1 MLNEVTL
8 GVSLKAYLGLSDTE
22 RWLTGVGQLT
32 VPANLR
38 LFVLPSYLAIGVALR
53 VLGGTRID
61 IGGQDVSSEGPGP
74 WTGEITAAA
83 LAEAGATH
91 AEIGHSERRRLH
103 GETDAQVAAK
113 VSRSLAAGL
122 TPVLCV
128 GEATRGNVN
137 DAAGLDRGYRWIDQ
151 DGRGRRGNV
160 NDAAGTVRHQL
171 SCRLAQVRPGSEL
184 LVAYE
189 PEWAIG
195 ATEPASPGWIAAIT
209 GLIRMVAHDA
219 GLAVR
224 VLYGGSADR
233 GLFSELRRV
242 AAPGQCPDGLFLG
255 RAGLDIFNLTAI
267 AGELSQ

>member
-8 GVSLKAYLGLSDTE
+8 GVSLKAYLGPADTE
-22 RWLTGVGQLT
+22 RWLTGVRSLT

-38 LFVLPSYLAIGVALR
+38 FFVLPSYLAIGVALR
-53 VLGGTRID
+53 VLAGTRIEV
-61 IGGQDVSSEGPGP
+61 GGQDVSSEGPGP

-91 AEIGHSERRRLH
+91 AEMGHSERHRLH
-103 GETDAQVAAK
+103 GETDAQIAAK

-122 TPVLCV
+122 TPVVCV
-128 GEATRGNVN
+128 GEAACDSVN
-137 DAAGLDRGYRWIDQ
+137 E
-151 DGRGRRGNV
+151 
-160 NDAAGTVRHQL
+160 AAGTVRHQL

-195 ATEPASPGWIAAIT
+195 ATQSASPDRIATVT
-209 GLIRMVAHDA
+209 GAIRMVADEA
-219 GLAVR
+219 GFSVR

-233 GLFSELRRV
+233 GLFGELCRV
-242 AAPGQCPDGLFLG
+242 AGPGQCPDGLFLG
-255 RAGLDIFNLTAI
+255 RAGLDIANLTAI
-267 AGELSQ
+267 VGELTQALRPEAA

>member
-8 GVSLKAYLGLSDTE
+8 GVSLKAYLGPAETE
-22 RWLTGVGQLT
+22 RWLTGISNLT

-38 LFVLPSYLAIGVALR
+38 LFVLPSYLAMGVAFR
-53 VLGGTRID
+53 VLAGTRVEV
-61 IGGQDVSSEGPGP
+61 GGQDVSSEGPGP

-83 LAEAGATH
+83 LAEMGATY

-113 VSRSLAAGL
+113 ITRSLAAGL

-128 GEATRGNVN
+128 GEATHGSVH
-137 DAAGLDRGYRWIDQ
+137 DAA
-151 DGRGRRGNV
+151 
-160 NDAAGTVRHQL
+160 ATVRDQL
-171 SCRLAQVRPGSEL
+171 FRRLSGVRPGSEL
-184 LVAYE
+184 VVAYE

-195 ATEPASPGWIAAIT
+195 AAESASPRRIADVTSAIR
-209 GLIRMVAHDA
+209 IFADEA

-224 VLYGGSADR
+224 ILYGGSADR
-233 GLFSELRRV
+233 GLFGELRRV

-255 RAGLDIFNLTAI
+255 RAGLDIANLAAI
-267 AGELSQ
+267 AGELSRAPRSELSEQRHS

>member
-8 GVSLKAYLGLSDTE
+8 GVSLKAYLGLADTE
-22 RWLTGVGQLT
+22 RWLTGVRQLT

-38 LFVLPSYLAIGVALR
+38 LFVLPSYLAMGVALR
-53 VLGGTRID
+53 VLAGTRID
-61 IGGQDVSSEGPGP
+61 VGGQDVSSEGPGA

-91 AEIGHSERRRLH
+91 AEMGHSERRRLH

-137 DAAGLDRGYRWIDQ
+137 DAVGS
-151 DGRGRRGNV
+151 
-160 NDAAGTVRHQL
+160 VRHQL
-171 SCRLAQVRPGSEL
+171 SCRLAQVQPGSEL

-195 ATEPASPGWIAAIT
+195 ATESASPGWIAAVT
-209 GLIRMVAHDA
+209 GVIRMVANEA
-219 GLAVR
+219 GLLVR

-242 AAPGQCPDGLFLG
+242 ATPGQCPDGLFLG
-255 RAGLDIFNLTAI
+255 RAGLDIANLTAI
-267 AGELSQ
+267 VGELSQAPRPEAA

>member
-8 GVSLKAYLGLSDTE
+8 GVSLKAYLGLGDTE
-22 RWLTGVGQLT
+22 QWLAGVRQLT
-32 VPANLR
+32 VPANVQF
-38 LFVLPSYLAIGVALR
+38 FVLPSYLAIGVALR
-53 VLGGTRID
+53 VLAGTRIHV
-61 IGGQDVSSEGPGP
+61 GGQDVSSEGPGP
-74 WTGEITAAA
+74 WTGDITAAA
-83 LAEAGATH
+83 LAEAGATY
-91 AEIGHSERRRLH
+91 AEMGHSERRRLH
-103 GETDAQVAAK
+103 GETDDQVAAK
-113 VSRSLAAGL
+113 ISRSLAAGL

-137 DAAGLDRGYRWIDQ
+137 DALGSV
-151 DGRGRRGNV
+151 RR
-160 NDAAGTVRHQL
+160 QL

-195 ATEPASPGWIAAIT
+195 ATESALPGWIAAVT
-209 GLIRMVAHDA
+209 GAIRMVANDA
-219 GLAVR
+219 GLAAR

-255 RAGLDIFNLTAI
+255 RAGLDIANLRAI
-267 AGELSQ
+267 VSELSQAPRPQAA

>member
-8 GVSLKAYLGLSDTE
+8 GVSLKAYLGPSDTE
-22 RWLTGVGQLT
+22 RWLRGVGQLT
-32 VPANLR
+32 VPANVR

-53 VLGGTRID
+53 VLAGTRIAV
-61 IGGQDVSSEGPGP
+61 GGQDVSSEGPGP
-74 WTGEITAAA
+74 WTGEITASA

-91 AEIGHSERRRLH
+91 AEIGHSERRRLY

-128 GEATRGNVN
+128 GETTRGT
-137 DAAGLDRGYRWIDQ
+137 
-151 DGRGRRGNV
+151 V

-171 SCRLAQVRPGSEL
+171 CCRLAQVRPGSQL

-195 ATEPASPGWIAAIT
+195 ATDPAPSGWIAAMT
-209 GLIRMVAHDA
+209 GVIRMVADDA

-224 VLYGGSADR
+224 VLYGGSADG

-255 RAGLDIFNLTAI
+255 RAGLDIANLTAI
-267 AGELSQ
+267 VGELSQAPRPEAA